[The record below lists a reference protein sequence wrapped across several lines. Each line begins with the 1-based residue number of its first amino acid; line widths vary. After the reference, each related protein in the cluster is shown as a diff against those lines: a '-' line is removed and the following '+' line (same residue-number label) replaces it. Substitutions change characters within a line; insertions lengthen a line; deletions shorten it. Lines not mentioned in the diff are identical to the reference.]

1 MWNIPLLIRVHP
13 VHQGGDFFWGYALQT
28 QAVSKTHR
36 LVDGLCGLAIIVG
49 LMIRFLTTSAV
60 LAFVCVT
67 LQAQIATSLSLTKKN
82 YVAGEQVVAEIIIT
96 NHAGRELTL
105 ASTRELPWLAL
116 VVTNSSGNPVSTRKL
131 NAFGALKIKAGE
143 SLAKQVDLTEY
154 FLLENPGNFAVSAVI
169 RDPSK
174 GIQGASTNRMLF
186 NLNPGRTYWKQ
197 KLGVTSD
204 NGSETREFR
213 LLTFSDGRKSQL
225 YAQVIDSTT
234 GMKIRTFLLGDTL
247 MLRKPMVT
255 LDRSQRMHVMFLAT
269 PTVWVHCQVSAD
281 GRLVDRKIHERAS
294 QGDPVLMAY
303 GDGSV
308 RVVNS
313 IPYDPAA
320 AAEER
325 SKVRK
330 ASDRPPISF
339 E

>member
-1 MWNIPLLIRVHP
+1 MTR
-13 VHQGGDFFWGYALQT
+13 FFSTA
-28 QAVSKTHR
+28 
-36 LVDGLCGLAIIVG
+36 
-49 LMIRFLTTSAV
+49 AV
-60 LAFVCVT
+60 LVCCCT
-67 LQAQIATSLSLTKKN
+67 AIHAQLATSLSLNKKN
-82 YVAGEQVVAEIIIT
+82 YVAGEPVIAEIIIT
-96 NHAGRELTL
+96 NHAGRDLAL
-105 ASTRELPWLAL
+105 ASTRELPWLAIL
-116 VVTNSSGNPVSTRKL
+116 VTNSSGNPVSTRKL
-131 NAFGALKIKAGE
+131 NAFGAMKIKTGE
-143 SLAKQVDLTEY
+143 SLAKQVDLTEF
-154 FLLENPGNFAVSAVI
+154 FLLDNQGNFAVSAVV

-197 KLGVTSD
+197 KLGVSSDVGTS
-204 NGSETREFR
+204 TREFR
-213 LLTFSDGRKSQL
+213 LLTFSDGQKSQL
-225 YAQVIDSTT
+225 YAQVIDGTT
-234 GMKIRTFLLGDTL
+234 GMKMRTFLLGDTL

-255 LDRSQRMHVMFLAT
+255 LDKDQRMHVMFLAT
-269 PTVWVHCQVSAD
+269 PTMWVHCLVSAD
-281 GRLVDRKIHERAS
+281 GKLVDRKIHERAG

-330 ASDRPPISF
+330 ASDRPPVSF